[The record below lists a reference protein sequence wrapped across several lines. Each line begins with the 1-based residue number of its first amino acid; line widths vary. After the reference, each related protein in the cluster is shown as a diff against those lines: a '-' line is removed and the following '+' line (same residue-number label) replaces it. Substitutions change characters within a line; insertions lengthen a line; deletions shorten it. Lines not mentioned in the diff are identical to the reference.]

1 MSDRRLKDLKAADPA
16 RIDAAQ
22 KRYELIST
30 TIDDAVSKL
39 QKIVDAD
46 GDGLRGEW
54 VGKLKDKAKGLT
66 GDLAKAGVRYRDVA
80 TEIKKYEPDLQ
91 HAIDEVKAAESA
103 SADGEAS
110 LTRANA
116 MPDPQKGPDGT
127 TPPEEEQKGADK
139 KRAQDDAT
147 GQITAAKNR
156 LTSALDALGV
166 AGKRL
171 GDAVNCKNYHDGLTD
186 KIGWRIMA
194 FFKKLAEI
202 FGYIALVLTAVA
214 FLIPGLNV
222 LAIAGAAAGA
232 VLLISDS
239 VLLAG
244 GDGSVL
250 SVVLDAVGLGLA
262 GMGAAFGQMSKM
274 VEGFTKFLKG
284 MPLLKIKPVFNANGQ
299 LVKLFDFSKPLA
311 IAGPG
316 FFESSWANLGNMVKN
331 WGTSWAKNLI
341 PSLLDTGTWKNLSLL
356 SNLPT
361 FGSAFSAG
369 ANGLKWIFASW
380 GGLNQVFNFGAG
392 LVIGG
397 MQVAK
402 HEALEGL

>member
-1 MSDRRLKDLKAADPA
+1 MSDGRLKTLKAADPA
-16 RIDAAQ
+16 RIEAAQ

-30 TIDDAVSKL
+30 TIDDAVSRL
-39 QKIVDAD
+39 QKIVNA
-46 GDGLRGEW
+46 GEESLRGEW
-54 VGKLKDKAKGLT
+54 VGKLKKKAEAIT

-80 TEIKKYEPDLQ
+80 TEIKKYEPELQ

-103 SADGEAS
+103 EADGSAS

-127 TPPEEEQKGADK
+127 IAPEEEQKGADK
-139 KRAQDDAT
+139 KRAQDEAT
-147 GQITAAKNR
+147 GQVTAAKNR

-166 AGKRL
+166 AGKRF
-171 GDAVNCKNYHDGLTD
+171 GDAVNCKKYHDGLTD
-186 KIGWRIMA
+186 KISWRIMA
-194 FFKKLAEI
+194 IFKKISEI
-202 FGYIALVLTAVA
+202 FGIIAMVLTAVA

-222 LAIAGAAAGA
+222 LAIAAVAASA
-232 VLLISDS
+232 VLLIADS

-262 GMGAAFGQMSKM
+262 GLGAAFGHFSKM
-274 VEGFTKFLKG
+274 IEGFSKFLKG
-284 MPLLKIKPVFNANGQ
+284 LPALKIKTVFGSNGQ
-299 LVKLFDFSKPLA
+299 LIKVFDFSKPLA

-316 FFESSWANLGNMVKN
+316 FFEMSWANLGNLVKN

-341 PSLLDTGTWKNLSLL
+341 PALLDTGTWKNLSFL
-356 SNLPT
+356 NGLPT
-361 FGSAFSAG
+361 FGGAFSAG

-380 GGLNQVFNFGAG
+380 GGLNQGFNFGAG
-392 LVIGG
+392 LIIGG
-397 MQVAK
+397 LQVTKNPAF
-402 HEALEGL
+402 EGV